1 MFHDVYNPKSV
12 VQEFFF
18 LKWGELPG
26 RKTGLVERRP
36 KAVSRP
42 GEMMA
47 DGCRVQAGVYSAKKH
62 LQPGRDNVGD

>member
-1 MFHDVYNPKSV
+1 V

-18 LKWGELPG
+18 LKRGKLPG

-42 GEMMA
+42 GKMMPY
-47 DGCRVQAGVYSAKKH
+47 GCRVQPGVYSAKKH
-62 LQPGRDNVGD
+62 LEPWRDNVGD